1 MRTVFALI
9 TVVALVGLAA
19 PAAAHDGNRGNRT
32 VELEAELSSANEV
45 PPSGTGAEG
54 EAEIDI
60 NVRKGRL
67 CVEVDADGLAGQ
79 VVAGHIHVGAAG
91 VNGGVVVD
99 LGVNSDD
106 YEACIKGIDKDLLRA
121 IVANPAG
128 YYVNIHTTA
137 VPSGEIRGQL
147 VLD

>member
-9 TVVALVGLAA
+9 TVLALLGLAA
-19 PAAAHDGNRGNRT
+19 PAAAHDGHKGRT
-32 VELEAELSSANEV
+32 VELEADLSSANEV
-45 PPSGTGAEG
+45 PPSGTGADG
-54 EAEIDI
+54 EAEIEI
-60 NVRKGRL
+60 NVRKGKL
-67 CVEVDADGLAGQ
+67 CVEVEADDLAGQ

-91 VNGGVVVD
+91 TNGGVVVD

-106 YEACIKGIDKDLLRA
+106 FERCIKGIDKSILRA
-121 IVANPAG
+121 IVKNPSG

-147 VLD
+147 AKD

>member
-19 PAAAHDGNRGNRT
+19 PATAHDGHRGHRT
-32 VELEAELSSANEV
+32 VELEADLSSDNEV
-45 PPSGTGAEG
+45 PASGTGADG
-54 EAEIDI
+54 EAEIEI
-60 NVRKGRL
+60 NVRKGRV
-67 CVEVDADGLAGQ
+67 CVEVDADDLAGD
-79 VVAGHIHVGAAG
+79 VVAGHIHVGVAG
-91 VNGGVVVD
+91 TNGPVAVN

-106 YEACIKGIDKDLLRA
+106 FETCITGLDRAVLRSIA
-121 IVANPAG
+121 KNPAG

-147 VLD
+147 ARD